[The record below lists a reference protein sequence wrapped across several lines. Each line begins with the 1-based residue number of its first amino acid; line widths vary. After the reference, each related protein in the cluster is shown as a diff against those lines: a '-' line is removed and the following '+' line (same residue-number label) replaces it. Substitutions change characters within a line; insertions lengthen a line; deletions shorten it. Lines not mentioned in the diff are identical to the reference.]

1 MRRITVILL
10 CLVVVVGYS
19 CKSTK
24 SLQTTQKAMDLEDQ
38 ERFEALLANV
48 PKFNTFSS
56 KINLSVTLHGN
67 DISARGTLKMI
78 RDEALQ
84 LSVQLLGLEMFRLY
98 MTPDSVVLIDRIN
111 SRYLAEK
118 TDKYLSRLPLELH
131 LGMLQSL
138 FLNQPFLPDKK
149 QLGPDDGKRFSYKNS
164 GTSLLMEAEENSR
177 VSYGF
182 YLNEDNLIARTQ
194 VESLPRPSALS
205 LKWDYSLFEQDAA
218 GWFPKRSQAL
228 LCDDSGETVLEL
240 QLTYS
245 KPQWNDSRLTITA
258 PVVSSKY
265 KRIDTDALIKS
276 LLK

>member
-1 MRRITVILL
+1 MRRITFILL

-19 CKSTK
+19 CKSTQ
-24 SLQTTQKAMDLEDQ
+24 SLQTSKKTMVLKDQ
-38 ERFEALLANV
+38 ERFEALLSNV
-48 PKFNTFSS
+48 PEFNTFSS
-56 KINLSVTLHGN
+56 KINLSITLHGN
-67 DISARGTLKMI
+67 DINARGTLKMI

-98 MTPDSVVLIDRIN
+98 MTPDSVMLIDRIN
-111 SRYLAEK
+111 NRYLAEK
-118 TDKYLSRLPLELH
+118 TDKYLSRLPLKLH
-131 LGMLQSL
+131 LGMLQAL
-138 FLNQPFLPDKK
+138 FLNQPFLLDQK
-149 QLGPDDGKRFSYKNS
+149 QLGPDDAKRFSYENS
-164 GTSLLMEAEENSR
+164 GTLLLMEAEENSR

-205 LKWDYSLFEQDAA
+205 LKWDYSLFEQDAV

-240 QLTYS
+240 RLTYS
-245 KPQWNDSRLTITA
+245 KPQWNDTGLTITA